1 MIKVLYVDDDESF
14 CGFFKI
20 YLEKNED
27 IIVTTVQSGL
37 AALEMVL
44 SGSHDIVIS
53 DYSMPGMSGMDLLR
67 AMRREGVQIPFIL
80 FTGKGREEVVIEAIN
95 EGATFICKK
104 VVIRDLFLLNWLIRY
119 GRRLQEKTP
128 ERLCWKVK
136 RSLGDCL
143 RPHLMASFFFPTS

>member
-53 DYSMPGMSGMDLLR
+53 DYSMPGMSVWIFR

-80 FTGKGREEVVIEAIN
+80 FTGKGEKKLLSKLLTKAQH
-95 EGATFICKK
+95 FICK
-104 VVIRDLFLLNWLIRY
+104 RW
-119 GRRLQEKTP
+119 
-128 ERLCWKVK
+128 
-136 RSLGDCL
+136 
-143 RPHLMASFFFPTS
+143 